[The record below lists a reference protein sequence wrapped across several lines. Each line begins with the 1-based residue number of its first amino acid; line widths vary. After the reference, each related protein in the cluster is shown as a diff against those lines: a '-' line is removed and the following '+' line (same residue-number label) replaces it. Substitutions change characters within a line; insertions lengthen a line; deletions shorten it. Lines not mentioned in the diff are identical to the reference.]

1 MKNTLPGTKPL
12 FWSGA
17 LFALSLS
24 LPVWAHEEASAAEKP
39 AHEEHATHESHE
51 THEVSAAH
59 EAQHATRHEMPTLAL
74 EEGESGK
81 GKFYR
86 VRPGDSLD
94 RIIQKALPNSPL
106 KIEYL
111 RDAVVRAN
119 PGVFAHSGS
128 YRIHSGQ
135 VLQLPD
141 LAQVLRATME
151 PLLQSSE
158 SKAQTDEQIRRR
170 WVHYP

>member
-1 MKNTLPGTKPL
+1 M
-12 FWSGA
+12 
-17 LFALSLS
+17 
-24 LPVWAHEEASAAEKP
+24 PV
-39 AHEEHATHESHE
+39 
-51 THEVSAAH
+51 
-59 EAQHATRHEMPTLAL
+59 LAL
-74 EEGESGK
+74 EEGEPGK
-81 GKFYR
+81 GKTYR

-94 RIIQKALPNSPL
+94 RIIQRTMPNSPL

-119 PGVFAHSGS
+119 PGVFAHAGG

-141 LAQVLRATME
+141 LGQILRATME
-151 PLLQSSE
+151 PFLQSPE